1 MDSYGEIL
9 QNKRE
14 EKNLDIDKI
23 SREISIESRYLKG
36 LELEDTSVFPGEAY
50 MVGYLRNYSNY
61 LELDTDFILKLY
73 HNKKIQESPI
83 PEGLIQK
90 RRPRWIIPAIIVPI
104 VFLLGTVVTIT
115 ILLTNKKKASVD
127 ESVILTSEVKN
138 KQYVLDNTNF
148 TSRVYK
154 GDQFLVPSE
163 NSQLVLTVN
172 ETGSMFG
179 LETPSG
185 IYYTELAEE
194 NEIDIDGDSVVDLIV
209 YVSDISNTDESRG
222 AEVSLMLCQYKSA
235 VSQNQIFIDEIPLES
250 EIKSKHPHKVLIE
263 DNRPYPFTIN
273 VDFRGS
279 CLFRSKVDNSNSVEN
294 YFTRGERFTANPH
307 NGIRLWISDSNV
319 VKMSIIADSH
329 IKDLD
334 IGIAGRVLV
343 EDIKWIIDSDG
354 KYKLVVIELD

>member
-1 MDSYGEIL
+1 MESYGEIL

-14 EKNLDIDKI
+14 EKNLDIEKI
-23 SREISIESRYLKG
+23 AREISIETRYLKG
-36 LELEDTSVFPGEAY
+36 LEEEDSSVFPGEAY

-61 LELDTDFILKLY
+61 LELDTSFILKLY
-73 HNKKIQESPI
+73 NNKKIQESPI
-83 PEGLIQK
+83 PEGLIQ
-90 RRPRWIIPAIIVPI
+90 RRKPKWIIPAIIIPI
-104 VFLLGTVVTIT
+104 FLILGTIGTISV
-115 ILLTNKKKASVD
+115 LLINKKQAELDNTVVLSN
-127 ESVILTSEVKN
+127 EVKN
-138 KQYVLDNTNF
+138 KKFLLDNSNF

-163 NSQLVLTVN
+163 NSQLVLTVT
-172 ETGSMFG
+172 ETGSVFG

-185 IYYTELAEE
+185 VYYTELAEE
-194 NEIDIDGDSVVDLIV
+194 TEIDIDGDSTIDLIV

-222 AEVSLMLCQYKSA
+222 AEVSLMVSQYKSTVA
-235 VSQNQIFIDEIPLES
+235 TSSVFVDEIPLES

-273 VDFRGS
+273 ADFRGS
-279 CLFRSKVDNSNSVEN
+279 CLFRSKVDNGTSVEN

-307 NGIRLWISDSNV
+307 NGIRLWISDSSI

-334 IGIAGRVLV
+334 IGVAGRVLV